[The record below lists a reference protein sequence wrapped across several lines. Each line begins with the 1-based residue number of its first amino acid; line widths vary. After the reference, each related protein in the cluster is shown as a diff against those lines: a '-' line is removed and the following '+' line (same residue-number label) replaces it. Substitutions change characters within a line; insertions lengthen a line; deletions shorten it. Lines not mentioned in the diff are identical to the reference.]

1 MGFLFDGIF
10 SPMRKCFSA
19 GTIKIFCRL
28 LWKRRLANA
37 VHVNVLERCVLAS
50 SEQAMSGSSEEKL
63 RLKKK
68 KRTLGRNRDT
78 AGKTHPHLEFLL
90 YQIGMIVYKEYD
102 LMLSIFQL

>member
-68 KRTLGRNRDT
+68 KKNPWEEPRHSWENPSTSGVSFISNRNDS
-78 AGKTHPHLEFLL
+78 L
-90 YQIGMIVYKEYD
+90 
-102 LMLSIFQL
+102 

>member
-1 MGFLFDGIF
+1 M
-10 SPMRKCFSA
+10 
-19 GTIKIFCRL
+19 

-68 KRTLGRNRDT
+68 KKEPLGGT
-78 AGKTHPHLEFLL
+78 ETQLGKPIHIWSFF
-90 YQIGMIVYKEYD
+90 YIK
-102 LMLSIFQL
+102 